1 VKQVVFCY
9 LIKHFN
15 KFKIILEQNNSIFSY
30 FIKKQVKSLKKI
42 NSMADLSVT
51 YMGIKLKNP
60 LILGASNLVT
70 KPDVIKQVE
79 GAGIGAIVYRSLFEE
94 QIQLE
99 NLQMDEELS
108 EYEDRNA
115 EMTRLF
121 PGLEHAGPKEHLY
134 NVEKMVKSVNVPV
147 FASLN
152 AIYEP
157 TWVEYAKELEKTGVA
172 GLEINLYAVP
182 GYFEVSGESI
192 EEKQIQIVKAVKKA
206 VSIPVSVKISLFYTN
221 PLNFIKKIDEAGA
234 DGYVLFNRFF
244 QPEIDIQKEEYYYP
258 WELSNPKDHMVG
270 LRYAGLLHGN
280 LDGSICVSRGI
291 YDANDVIKMILAGAD
306 VVQMVSTIYRNQPS
320 VVSDILIDL
329 NRWMD
334 EKEYKSLDDFR
345 GKLSRKN
352 LKDPF
357 AYQRAQYVDI
367 LMKSEAIFKKYPMV

>member
-1 VKQVVFCY
+1 
-9 LIKHFN
+9 
-15 KFKIILEQNNSIFSY
+15 
-30 FIKKQVKSLKKI
+30 
-42 NSMADLSVT
+42 MADLSTT

-70 KPDVIKQVE
+70 KPDVIKQIE
-79 GAGIGAIVYRSLFEE
+79 EAGIGAIVYRSLFEE

-99 NLQMDEELS
+99 NLQMDEELT
-108 EYEDRNA
+108 EYEERNA
-115 EMTRLF
+115 EMTKLF

-134 NVEKMVKSVNVPV
+134 NVEKLVKSVNVPV

-157 TWVEYAKELEKTGVA
+157 TWVEYAKELEKTGAA

-182 GYFEVSGESI
+182 GYFEVAGESI
-192 EEKQIQIVKAVKKA
+192 EEKQVQIVKAVKQA

-221 PLNFIKKIDEAGA
+221 PLNFIKKVDEVGA

-244 QPEIDIQKEEYYYP
+244 QPEIDIAKEEYYYP

-320 VVSDILIDL
+320 VISDILMDL

>member
-1 VKQVVFCY
+1 
-9 LIKHFN
+9 
-15 KFKIILEQNNSIFSY
+15 
-30 FIKKQVKSLKKI
+30 
-42 NSMADLSVT
+42 MANLSTT
-51 YMGIKLKNP
+51 YMGVELKNP

-70 KPDVIKQVE
+70 KPDVIKQIE
-79 GAGIGAIVYRSLFEE
+79 EAGIGAIVYRSLFEE

-108 EYEDRNA
+108 EYENRNA
-115 EMTRLF
+115 EMTNLF

-134 NVEKMVKSVNVPV
+134 NVEKLVKSVDVPV

-157 TWVEYAKELEKTGVA
+157 TWVEYAKELEKTGIA
-172 GLEINLYAVP
+172 GLEINLYATP

-192 EEKQIQIVKAVKKA
+192 EDKQVQIVKAVKQA

-221 PLNFIKKIDEAGA
+221 PLNFIKKVDEAGA

-244 QPEIDIQKEEYYYP
+244 QPEVDVEKEEYYYP

-270 LRYAGLLHGN
+270 LRFAGLLHGN
-280 LDGSICVSRGI
+280 LDGSVCVSRGI
-291 YDANDVIKMILAGAD
+291 YDAKDVIKMILAGAD
-306 VVQMVSTIYRNQPS
+306 VVQIVSTIYRNSPS
-320 VVSDILIDL
+320 VVSDILIEL
-329 NRWMD
+329 NQWMD
-334 EKEYKSLDDFR
+334 DKGYKSLEDFR

-352 LKDPF
+352 MKDPF

-367 LMKSEAIFKKYPMV
+367 LTKSEEIFKKYPMV

>member
-1 VKQVVFCY
+1 
-9 LIKHFN
+9 
-15 KFKIILEQNNSIFSY
+15 
-30 FIKKQVKSLKKI
+30 
-42 NSMADLSVT
+42 MANLSAT
-51 YMGIKLKNP
+51 YMGVELKNP

-70 KPDVIKQVE
+70 KPDVIKQIE
-79 GAGIGAIVYRSLFEE
+79 EAGIGAIVYRSLFEE

-108 EYEDRNA
+108 EYENRNA
-115 EMTRLF
+115 EMTSLF

-134 NVEKMVKSVNVPV
+134 NVEKLVKSVNVPV

-152 AIYEP
+152 AIYEA
-157 TWVEYAKELEKTGVA
+157 TWIEYAKELEKTGIA
-172 GLEINLYAVP
+172 GLELNLYAVP
-182 GYFEVSGESI
+182 GYFEETGESI
-192 EEKQIQIVKAVKKA
+192 EDKQVQIVAAVKEA

-221 PLNFIKKIDEAGA
+221 PLNFIKKVDEAGA

-244 QPEIDIQKEEYYYP
+244 QPEVDIEKEEYFYP

-270 LRYAGLLHGN
+270 LRYAGLLYGN
-280 LDGSICVSRGI
+280 LDGSVCISRGI

-306 VVQMVSTIYRNQPS
+306 VVQMVSAIYRYSPS

-334 EKEYKSLDDFR
+334 DKGYKSLDDFR

-352 LKDPF
+352 MKDPY

-367 LMKSEAIFKKYPMV
+367 LMKSEDIFKKYPMV